1 MKKNE
6 FLEWFDN
13 QKLNLNG
20 YNVIVSNQL
29 ISKENTSPIVIN
41 CEYIES
47 IWKISKQGPDD
58 RTGGNSQLVYESNS
72 EDTIF
77 DNLKQYLED
86 MDYVNNYY
94 KN

>member
-13 QKLNLNG
+13 HELNLNG
-20 YNVIVSNQL
+20 YKVIVSNQL

-58 RTGGNSQLVYESNS
+58 RTGCNSQLVYESNS

-94 KN
+94 KK

>member
-6 FLEWFDN
+6 FLEWFNN
-13 QKLNLNG
+13 QELNLNG

-29 ISKENTSPIVIN
+29 ISKDNSSAIAIN
-41 CEYIES
+41 SDFIANS
-47 IWKISKQGPDD
+47 WKIFKQGPDD
-58 RTGGNSQLVYESNS
+58 RTGGNSQLVFESNT

-86 MDYVNNYY
+86 MDFVNNYY
-94 KN
+94 KK